1 VVHHHRRGAAI
12 RAESGAR
19 ALGVGGDHLVG
30 PNGPWPAGRDDDVPA
45 EPPPGGDEGDGVEPG
60 PEDDEAGRR
69 ANDLEEHLDVAARD
83 GD

>member
-1 VVHHHRRGAAI
+1 
-12 RAESGAR
+12 
-19 ALGVGGDHLVG
+19 
-30 PNGPWPAGRDDDVPA
+30 VPA